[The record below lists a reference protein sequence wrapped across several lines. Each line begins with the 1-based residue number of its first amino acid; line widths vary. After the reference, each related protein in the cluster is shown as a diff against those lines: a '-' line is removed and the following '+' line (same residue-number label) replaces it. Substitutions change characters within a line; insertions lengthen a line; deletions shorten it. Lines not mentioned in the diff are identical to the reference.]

1 MEAGEREIKQAFEE
15 VTTRNVNTTVA
26 FTQDTRKLFREL
38 EEKVN
43 ALQAQVVSQA
53 ALLNQFRVQL
63 AGVQTKLFSGGT
75 VE

>member
-1 MEAGEREIKQAFEE
+1 MESGELEMKQAFEE
-15 VTTRNVNTTVA
+15 VTTRNVKTTVE

-38 EEKVN
+38 EEKVF
-43 ALQAQVVSQA
+43 ALQNKVVAQE

-75 VE
+75 S

>member
-1 MEAGEREIKQAFEE
+1 METGEREMKQAFEE

-75 VE
+75 D